1 MTSIFQ
7 SRTRLSRTSGSI
19 GGDDVPSRSCSNY
32 RPGSINTGRTLAGI
46 ALLFSLLF
54 MLACNNGTL
63 ANIAKAELAVSTACS
78 GAFQTVT
85 AAAASNPPLISQAD
99 ANNIVSILLKIEQA
113 NAQAETATAAI
124 STLNAT
130 NQASLLNIIQP
141 IQAAITG
148 AINTGAV
155 NISDPKTK
163 TAVLASLTAVQ
174 VAVTAVVTLI
184 QQVKT
189 SY

>member
-1 MTSIFQ
+1 MDFKRSTTQ
-7 SRTRLSRTSGSI
+7 SR
-19 GGDDVPSRSCSNY
+19 V
-32 RPGSINTGRTLAGI
+32 I
-46 ALLFSLLF
+46 ASVVGLMLF
-54 MLACNNGTL
+54 MGLTTACNNATL
-63 ANIAKAELAVSTACS
+63 ANVAKAELAVSTACS

-85 AAAASNPPLISQAD
+85 AAAAANPPLISQAD
-99 ANNIVSILLKIEQA
+99 ANNIVGILLKIEQA

-124 STLNAT
+124 TTLNAT

-155 NISDPKTK
+155 NITDVKTK

-174 VAVTAVVTLI
+174 VAITAVITLI
-184 QQVKT
+184 QTVKT
-189 SY
+189 T